1 LQGTCSGKPQL
12 RTSRLIFAQ
21 SLVGEKSEIE
31 MSENNDR
38 SFSESSNGRGPVV
51 LLGRLFGIMQAQLG
65 YYKELLEVSKQERH
79 AIIHHDLQGL
89 RKAIEDEEQLINL
102 TRSTE
107 RGRVQ
112 LSGEIAESVGIDP
125 DQLTLSRI
133 IESQAAPAGMDFGV
147 LQKNLLEVI
156 TELDRVNRSNSRL
169 LRSSIS
175 FINKVFNSL
184 GEPKNKV
191 TIYNNSGKTGV
202 SGPGRLLVDKKW

>member
-1 LQGTCSGKPQL
+1 MPDGDNTLLSETGNGK
-12 RTSRLIFAQ
+12 SA
-21 SLVGEKSEIE
+21 
-31 MSENNDR
+31 
-38 SFSESSNGRGPVV
+38 VV
-51 LLGRLFGIMQAQLG
+51 LMGRLFGIIQTQLG
-65 YYKELLEVSKQERH
+65 HYRELLEVSKQERH
-79 AIIHHDLQGL
+79 AIIHQDLQGL

-107 RGRVQ
+107 RAREQ
-112 LSGEIAESVGIDP
+112 LSGQIAEMIGIDP

-133 IESQAAPAGMDFGV
+133 IESEAAPAGMDFGI
-147 LQKNLLEVI
+147 LRQKLLDVI
-156 TELDRVNRSNSRL
+156 AELDQVNRSNSRL

-184 GEPKNKV
+184 AEPKSEV